1 MSNRP
6 TLAVTIALF
15 VACLANAGCQT
26 IGGTPPSRAAL
37 SPTEL
42 RNDQRTRDL
51 YLSII
56 VQLVQYEKYHAA
68 LAHIDEFERLYGATP
83 RSRGLRADAWLAL
96 GELGNAEKEYSAI
109 AKGPLGGVGRHGL
122 GSVAAGRGD
131 WQAAVMYFEQAVHE
145 DPTNTRFLTDL
156 SGAYSMIGRTN
167 DADFALKKAQE
178 LSPASNRDKSRV
190 LSSLA
195 EPEQPAPASSFNPE
209 LSISAAAASDRPAI
223 VVESA
228 TQLDG
233 AEQSQ

>member
-1 MSNRP
+1 MSTRP
-6 TLAVTIALF
+6 KLAATITLVL
-15 VACLANAGCQT
+15 ACLANAGCQT
-26 IGGTPPSRAAL
+26 IGGAPPPRAAL

-109 AKGPLGGVGRHGL
+109 AKGPLAGVGRHGL
-122 GSVAAGRGD
+122 GSVAAGRAD
-131 WQAAVMYFEQAVHE
+131 WPAAVTYFEQAVRE
-145 DPTNTRFLTDL
+145 EPTNTRFLTDL
-156 SGAYSMIGRTN
+156 SGAYLKVGRSN

-178 LSPASNRDKSRV
+178 LSPDVRGL

-195 EPEQPAPASSFNPE
+195 EPEQPAPAPSVNPE
-209 LSISAAAASDRPAI
+209 LSFSAAAASDHAAI
-223 VVESA
+223 VVESGA
-228 TQLDG
+228 ELDG
-233 AEQSQ
+233 AERTQ